1 MIALAA
7 IAAGGALGA
16 VARFL
21 VAGAVERWLGA
32 EFPHGTLAVNV
43 LGSFAMGVLIGVSA
57 VAWSPSPELRAAI
70 AIGLL
75 GGFTTFSTFS
85 LDVAALTGRGEWAP
99 AGIYIMASVFLSIGG
114 LFAGL
119 RATRWALV
127 G

>member
-1 MIALAA
+1 MIPLAA

-43 LGSFAMGVLIGVSA
+43 LGSFAMGVLIGASA

-85 LDVAALTGRGEWAP
+85 FDVTVLTGRGEWAP
-99 AGIYIMASVFLSIGG
+99 AGVYIIASVFLSIGG

-119 RATRWALV
+119 RAARWAL

>member
-119 RATRWALV
+119 RATRWAL

>member
-57 VAWSPSPELRAAI
+57 AAWSPSPELRAAI

-119 RATRWALV
+119 RATRWAL

>member
-1 MIALAA
+1 MIPLAA

-21 VAGAVERWLGA
+21 VAGAVDRWLGA

-43 LGSFAMGVLIGVSA
+43 LGSFAMGVLIGASA

-85 LDVAALTGRGEWAP
+85 FDVTVLTGRGEWTP
-99 AGIYIMASVFLSIGG
+99 AGVYIIASVFLSIGG

-119 RATRWALV
+119 RAARWAL

>member
-1 MIALAA
+1 MIPLAA

-21 VAGAVERWLGA
+21 VAGAVDRWLGA

-43 LGSFAMGVLIGVSA
+43 LGSFAMGVLIGASA

-85 LDVAALTGRGEWAP
+85 FDVTVLTGRGEWAP
-99 AGIYIMASVFLSIGG
+99 AGVYIIASVFLSIGG

-119 RATRWALV
+119 RAARWAL

>member
-1 MIALAA
+1 MIPLAA

-57 VAWSPSPELRAAI
+57 AAWSPSPELRAAI

-119 RATRWALV
+119 RATRWAL

>member
-1 MIALAA
+1 MIPLAA

-43 LGSFAMGVLIGVSA
+43 IGSFAMGVLVGASA

-85 LDVAALTGRGEWAP
+85 FDVTVLTGRGEWAP
-99 AGIYIMASVFLSIGG
+99 AGVYIIASVFLSIGG

-119 RATRWALV
+119 RAARWAL